1 MGDNKCMIYYRDFVV
16 CFKHPGTLTVMT
28 SNDNC
33 DKSYNLSIVW
43 LIQVYLHVI

>member
-1 MGDNKCMIYYRDFVV
+1 MGDNKYMIYYRDFVV

-33 DKSYNLSIVW
+33 DKSYNLG
-43 LIQVYLHVI
+43 